1 MNAEKETEQEIIG
14 LIHKHKK
21 INVKKNH
28 IYKIIALT
36 SFVTVCLGAFLYF
49 SSSLFSIKSSTSPMG
64 KISSPLA
71 GSSTGHEVKI
81 TAETRNLEPGQYV
94 WLAVDKPDIGLCW
107 PKNPNLKPNI
117 KFMTTIYEGGPKEPY
132 RLSLYAVTKTVNDQW
147 QEWLD
152 RKMFGGLPMPPDKR
166 RLDSVRLILE
176 G

>member
-1 MNAEKETEQEIIG
+1 MNAENETEQEIIG

-36 SFVTVCLGAFLYF
+36 SFVTFCLVAFLYF
-49 SSSLFSIKSSTSPMG
+49 GSSLFSIKSSTDPMG
-64 KISSPLA
+64 KISSPVV

-94 WLAVDKPDIGLCW
+94 WMAVDKPNIGLCW
-107 PKNPNLKPNI
+107 PKAPRIKQNI
-117 KFMTTIYEGGPKEPY
+117 KFLTTIYEGGPKEPY
-132 RLSLYAVTKTVNDQW
+132 TLSLYVVTKTINDQW

-166 RLDSVRLILE
+166 RLDSVRLILK

>member
-1 MNAEKETEQEIIG
+1 MNAENETEQEIIG

-28 IYKIIALT
+28 IYQIITLT
-36 SFVTVCLGAFLYF
+36 SFVTICLVAFLYF
-49 SSSLFSIKSSTSPMG
+49 GSSLFSIEATTNPMG
-64 KISSPLA
+64 KISLPVA
-71 GSSTGHEVKI
+71 GSSTGNDVKV

-107 PKNPNLKPNI
+107 PKAQRIEQNL
-117 KFMTTIYEGGPKEPY
+117 KFMTTIYECGPKEPY
-132 RLSLYAVTKTVNDQW
+132 TLSLYAVTKTVNDQW
-147 QEWLD
+147 QEWID

-166 RLDSVRLILE
+166 RLDSVRLILK